1 MQVFQ
6 IYKESGISNFL
17 FLQNSGKPTILLKMK
32 HSQHNINLRLLLTI
46 CALFIGAAFV
56 VDGFIPTLSGF
67 LKLQTSPARLLSDF
81 IEMQGIGP
89 AFFNGAVVAL
99 IGIGLILISG
109 VKFSG
114 PTFAAVLTMLGFGLF
129 GKTPVNILPIFLGV
143 FLAAKTAKR
152 EFKEYLLIALFG
164 TALGPL
170 VSFIAFELGGAQL
183 SLLPAVF
190 LGAGA
195 GALTGFILPAVA
207 MSMLHLHQGYNL
219 YNIGLTCGFIGV
231 FAASFFK
238 TGAYTFAS
246 LPFWYSASHP
256 VLIYIMPTVSVL
268 LILVGIILD
277 KKTILKNWISIQKQ
291 SGRLPSDF
299 FDLASLGSGLFNAG
313 LIGIIGCIMVLLTGS
328 SFNGPVLGGILTI
341 IGFGAFGTHPRNS
354 IPIILGVIISAV
366 LFQLPLN
373 SPGVI
378 LAILFSTTLGPL
390 AGQFGVLMGLLA
402 GFIHMIMVSQT
413 GSWHGAINLYNN
425 GFAGGLTAALLVA
438 IIQWFKSNTTINP
451 NAMVKKAANKFFLKE
466 DE

>member
-1 MQVFQ
+1 MN
-6 IYKESGISNFL
+6 KS
-17 FLQNSGKPTILLKMK
+17 
-32 HSQHNINLRLLLTI
+32 HHNIILRLLLTI
-46 CALFIGAAFV
+46 CALFIGAAFI
-56 VDGFIPTLSGF
+56 VDGFMPTLTGF
-67 LKLQTSPARLLSDF
+67 LKIQLSPARLLSDF
-81 IEMQGIGP
+81 VEMQGSGP

-99 IGIGLILISG
+99 IGITVILISG

-129 GKTPVNILPIFLGV
+129 GKTPLNILPILFGV
-143 FLAAKTAKR
+143 FLASRIGKR

-170 VSFIAFELGGAQL
+170 VSFIAFELGGAQIP
-183 SLLPAVF
+183 LLPALF

-195 GALTGFILPAVA
+195 GVLVGFILPAIA

-238 TGAYTFAS
+238 IGAYTFKS
-246 LPFWYSASHP
+246 LPYWFNQSHP
-256 VLIYIMPTVSVL
+256 ALVFILPVVSML

-277 KKTILKNWISIQKQ
+277 RKALLKNWLSIQKQ

-299 FDLASLGSGLFNAG
+299 FDLASLGSGVFNAG
-313 LIGIIGCIMVLLTGS
+313 LIGVIGCMMVFLTGA

-354 IPIILGVIISAV
+354 LPVIAGVMISAV

-390 AGQFGVLMGLLA
+390 AGQFGILMGILA

-413 GSWHGAINLYNN
+413 GAWHGAINLYNN

-438 IIQWFKSNTTINP
+438 IIQWFKSNTTFNP
-451 NAMVKKAANKFFLKE
+451 NAMVKKTVKRIFWKE
-466 DE
+466 DK